1 MRSPIV
7 YKLSLWIA
15 IISICSACVSVYFTY
30 SNGRDLL
37 INTAKERLSTA
48 SQVIAQRYNFFMQET
63 AKSLLFIARL
73 PAIQEMAQT
82 KDPAKAQLLRNR
94 LGYVFT
100 QLINTHSE
108 YFQVRFIDAGHYG
121 RELVRADRTPQGAE
135 VIAAADLQEKGHFP
149 YVYNTLKIAEGKV
162 FVSAIHLNKERG
174 MLEGYGKPRL
184 ILATPVFDA
193 EHQLLGLVVINID
206 FERMFALIQKDLPS
220 NLTLV
225 ATNSQGDYLIHPDPE
240 KTFGFDKGL
249 DVRIQESVPESQKIY
264 SGEEP
269 LIVTRTQD
277 LRHPEKAA
285 VLALVKVPFEYTT
298 LQKYLVI
305 GLCSDLDNVFADAT
319 QLGFQALRLSLLF
332 SLLLVIISYLLA
344 QQISK
349 PLQLIAR
356 TFGRFREGDPI
367 PELNLNSDDEMGLLA
382 NNFSTMAKSI
392 NLQLHEL
399 KIQRQYLQQAAYH
412 DPLTHLP
419 NRLLLDDRI
428 EQALVIGKRDKLEVA
443 VMLVDLDD
451 FKPVND
457 LYGHDIGD
465 RLLQEVSARMLGCI
479 RESDTLARFGGDEFM
494 VILSQRDQQQA
505 SLNARQVS
513 RQVAEKIRHALQ
525 QPFKIDNFNLKISC
539 SLGISLYPDDA
550 QDKETLIK
558 NADLAMYYAKS
569 SGRNNVKFFSE
580 IIVD

>member
-1 MRSPIV
+1 M
-7 YKLSLWIA
+7 
-15 IISICSACVSVYFTY
+15 
-30 SNGRDLL
+30 
-37 INTAKERLSTA
+37 
-48 SQVIAQRYNFFMQET
+48 
-63 AKSLLFIARL
+63 
-73 PAIQEMAQT
+73 
-82 KDPAKAQLLRNR
+82 
-94 LGYVFT
+94 
-100 QLINTHSE
+100 
-108 YFQVRFIDAGHYG
+108 
-121 RELVRADRTPQGAE
+121 
-135 VIAAADLQEKGHFP
+135 
-149 YVYNTLKIAEGKV
+149 
-162 FVSAIHLNKERG
+162 
-174 MLEGYGKPRL
+174 
-184 ILATPVFDA
+184 
-193 EHQLLGLVVINID
+193 
-206 FERMFALIQKDLPS
+206 
-220 NLTLV
+220 
-225 ATNSQGDYLIHPDPE
+225 
-240 KTFGFDKGL
+240 
-249 DVRIQESVPESQKIY
+249 
-264 SGEEP
+264 
-269 LIVTRTQD
+269 
-277 LRHPEKAA
+277 
-285 VLALVKVPFEYTT
+285 KVPFEYTT